1 MRKTGSIILSSLLLT
16 FVIFT
21 IMIEAAE
28 SRHECSG
35 EDCPICHL
43 LLVTQDN
50 LRLLGLTLGS
60 VAVCISIYA
69 VMTEVALRLPN
80 VPTVK
85 TTLITQKVRLND

>member
-1 MRKTGSIILSSLLLT
+1 MRKIGSIILSSLLLT

-21 IMIEAAE
+21 IMIEVAE
-28 SRHECSG
+28 SCHECSG

-60 VAVCISIYA
+60 VAVCISVCA